1 MSKDFFHYRRHFSHK
16 ILPRLVEKYKE
27 FYVFLALEKY
37 HYANT
42 SFDIWMSKGAC
53 DVFALVINFLG
64 SDWQPKHVTI
74 SLFEA
79 IETI

>member
-1 MSKDFFHYRRHFSHK
+1 MSKEAY
-16 ILPRLVEKYKE
+16 
-27 FYVFLALEKY
+27 
-37 HYANT
+37 
-42 SFDIWMSKGAC
+42 

-74 SLFEA
+74 GLFDA